1 MTDSTKKLLSVTL
14 ALLSLNGC
22 ATSHFKVTKRA
33 RDKVEFSISPDR
45 ILLHCI
51 DMDTDTEEKMF
62 MFMIHTLNEDNQ
74 VIDFIQGNFFDE
86 KYCNYRNQKMEKIL
100 RNGKSI
106 YLAAFG
112 DLEPSPRLVSDP
124 FSYAFPR
131 HGTFQTNGTQLSFVA
146 LINEKGEC
154 FGAHTSEDEPCLD
167 EAFPIQDH
175 EIIK

>member
-1 MTDSTKKLLSVTL
+1 MTNLIKNLFL
-14 ALLSLNGC
+14 ASSALFFLNAC

-33 RDKVEFSISPDR
+33 KGKMEFSISPDR

-51 DMDTDTEEKMF
+51 DMDTDTETKMF
-62 MFMIHTLNEDNQ
+62 MFMIHALNEDNQ

-86 KYCNYRNQKMEKIL
+86 KYCKYRNQKMEKIL
-100 RNGKSI
+100 RNGKKI

-124 FSYAFPR
+124 FFYTFPGY
-131 HGTFQTNGTQLSFVA
+131 GTFQTNGTQLSFVA
-146 LINEKGEC
+146 LANEKGDC
-154 FGAHTSEDEPCLD
+154 FGAHSAEDEPCLGD
-167 EAFPIQDH
+167 SFPIQDH